1 MIDWKTGQ
9 PNARYWVLK
18 LLKDN
23 FGPGDTMVNSWM
35 TGNEPDAP
43 DAVTVQAFVT
53 AKGKKLLFINKRNK
67 TVRVVVPEVFK
78 GATISVVDPSTKDEK
93 PREYAADGSA
103 VELKPFAVAVI
114 GN

>member
-1 MIDWKTGQ
+1 
-9 PNARYWVLK
+9 VLK

-43 DAVTVQAFVT
+43 DAVTAQAFIT
-53 AKGKKLLFINKRNK
+53 AKGKKLLLINKRNK
-67 TVRVVVPEVFK
+67 TVRLVVPAAFK
-78 GATISVVDPSTKDEK
+78 GATIRVVDPSTKDEK
-93 PREYAADGSA
+93 PREYVADESP